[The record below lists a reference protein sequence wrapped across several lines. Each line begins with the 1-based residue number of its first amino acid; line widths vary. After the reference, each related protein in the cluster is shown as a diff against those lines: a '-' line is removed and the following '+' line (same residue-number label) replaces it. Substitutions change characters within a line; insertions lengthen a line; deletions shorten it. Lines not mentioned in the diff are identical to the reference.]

1 MCFTFIFLDLFQ
13 KSFVKTLSSSLTLI
27 DIYKKKRNKQFNIK
41 KTIFSN
47 FRISMSD
54 QESINILNSLIPPP
68 IGALSLSDETD
79 SKQTKNTTMNGH
91 KITSTPMQDKIP
103 LIQTNG
109 SENHLEETEAPPR
122 GCPFFLGSKP
132 DKANNMNKKFPDL
145 SFQTSISIASEP
157 ILYHD
162 YLQLD
167 KILNAQFP
175 VSKKFGNMAHDEHLF
190 IVIHQG
196 KYEEYI
202 IFF

>member
-1 MCFTFIFLDLFQ
+1 
-13 KSFVKTLSSSLTLI
+13 
-27 DIYKKKRNKQFNIK
+27 
-41 KTIFSN
+41 
-47 FRISMSD
+47 MSD
-54 QESINILNSLIPPP
+54 QESINILSSLIPPR
-68 IGALSLSDETD
+68 IGAISIPDDTD
-79 SKQTKNTTMNGH
+79 SKVGKNSTTNGH
-91 KITSTPMQDKIP
+91 KITSTPVQDKIP
-103 LIQTNG
+103 LIKTNG
-109 SENHLEETEAPPR
+109 VENHLEESEAPPPR

-132 DKANNMNKKFPDL
+132 TKPNSVNKKFPDL

-196 KYEEYI
+196 NFDK
-202 IFF
+202 IF